1 MLPPRPGP
9 GYHHCYDSGPISPN
23 RLLCDYYD
31 SGPIKAPMSAQS
43 ALIGFPI
50 TYYEGCTTTTW
61 CYLSRPGYHQCH
73 DSGPIKPPISAR
85 SALIGFPIT
94 YYEGCTTT
102 TWCYLSRPGPGYHNC
117 YDSGPIK
124 PRLLSRPNRQTLG
137 ESRGRER
144 VCGSRFRARLSQ
156 NDSKKRLSAAAPQH
170 PPLPIL
176 VADRER
182 EVERDRGRHL
192 RE

>member
-1 MLPPRPGP
+1 MCVIDYPLG
-9 GYHHCYDSGPISPN
+9 GTKATMIGALSSSANQGPIGPN

-31 SGPIKAPMSAQS
+31 SGPIKAPM
-43 ALIGFPI
+43 
-50 TYYEGCTTTTW
+50 
-61 CYLSRPGYHQCH
+61 
-73 DSGPIKPPISAR
+73 SAR

-137 ESRGRER
+137 ESRGRES